1 MRYCLALDLVDDE
14 KMIQTYEEHHKTGR
28 PEIIE
33 SIKKAG
39 VTNMELYRVFDRLF
53 MIMETDNDFSFE
65 EKDAMDR
72 ANPEGAGMGKPDVYI
87 SKTTPQGKA
96 RRKMGFNEKNFSTLT
111 Q

>member
-1 MRYCLALDLVDDE
+1 MKYCLALDLIDDE
-14 KMIQTYEEHHKTGR
+14 KMIQAYEDHHKIGR

-53 MIMETDNDFSFE
+53 MIMETENDFSFE

-72 ANPEGAGMGKPDVYI
+72 ANPKVQEWENLMSTFQKPL
-87 SKTTPQGKA
+87 PQAKPG
-96 RRKMGFNEKNFSTLT
+96 EKWVLMKKIFQL
-111 Q
+111 

>member
-33 SIKKAG
+33 SIKEAG

-72 ANPEGAGMGKPDVYI
+72 ANPKVQEWESLMSTFQKPL
-87 SKTTPQGKA
+87 PKA
-96 RRKMGFNEKNFSTLT
+96 KPGEKWVLMKKIFQL
-111 Q
+111 